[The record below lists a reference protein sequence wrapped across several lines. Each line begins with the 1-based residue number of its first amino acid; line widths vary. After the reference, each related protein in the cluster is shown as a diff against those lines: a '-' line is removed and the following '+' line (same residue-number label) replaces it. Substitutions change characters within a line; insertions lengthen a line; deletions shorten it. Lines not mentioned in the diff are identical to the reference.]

1 MPPQTGSYVFVPT
14 KKVFNRTVF
23 AANGGTG
30 GPLMQT
36 EILKRSIVIAH
47 HKTSVSLEDNFWN
60 GLKEIADAR
69 DQSISG
75 LVTTIKMAHE
85 QGNLSSAIRQFVL
98 AYYRERPSIGAVAG

>member
-1 MPPQTGSYVFVPT
+1 
-14 KKVFNRTVF
+14 
-23 AANGGTG
+23 
-30 GPLMQT
+30 MQT

-85 QGNLSSAIRQFVL
+85 QSNLSSAIRLFVL
-98 AYYRERPSIGAVAG
+98 AYYRERPSIGAVACRSGIPQAAGESSSVAPA

>member
-1 MPPQTGSYVFVPT
+1 
-14 KKVFNRTVF
+14 
-23 AANGGTG
+23 
-30 GPLMQT
+30 MQT

-60 GLKEIADAR
+60 GLKEIAGAR
-69 DQSISG
+69 DQTISG

-98 AYYRERPSIGAVAG
+98 AYYRERPPISADG